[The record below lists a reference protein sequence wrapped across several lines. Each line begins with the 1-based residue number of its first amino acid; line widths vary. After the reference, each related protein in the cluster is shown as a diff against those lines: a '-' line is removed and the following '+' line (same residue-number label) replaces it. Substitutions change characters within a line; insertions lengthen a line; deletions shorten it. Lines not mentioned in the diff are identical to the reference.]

1 MHRPQTGRWRK
12 TAKLSPSFTVARIS
26 LMVNLSVYGGLFA
39 VALIAATL
47 FPLQS
52 EALLAGLLIA
62 GKQPVWMLVA
72 VASVGNVVGSTINWA
87 LGRSI
92 EKLRERRW
100 FPIKPRA
107 LERAENW
114 YRRFGRWTLLL
125 SWTPVIGDPLTMIAG
140 VLREPLWSFLLI
152 VAIAKT
158 ARYAVIAALLTM

>member
-1 MHRPQTGRWRK
+1 M
-12 TAKLSPSFTVARIS
+12 TVATITNKIAFIWGDGAIKGGFMAGAADVS
-26 LMVNLSVYGGLFA
+26 LR
-39 VALIAATL
+39 
-47 FPLQS
+47 
-52 EALLAGLLIA
+52 
-62 GKQPVWMLVA
+62 LVQEQGA
-72 VASVGNVVGSTINWA
+72 EICAIMASSASVGNVVGSTINWA
-87 LGRSI
+87 MGRSI

>member
-1 MHRPQTGRWRK
+1 
-12 TAKLSPSFTVARIS
+12 
-26 LMVNLSVYGGLFA
+26 MVDLSVYGGLFA
-39 VALIAATL
+39 VALVAATL

-72 VASVGNVVGSTINWA
+72 VASVGNVMGSTINWA
-87 LGRSI
+87 MGRSI

-100 FPIKPRA
+100 FPIKPHA
-107 LERAENW
+107 LERAKRW
-114 YRRFGRWTLLL
+114 YGRFGRWTLLL

-158 ARYAVIAALLTM
+158 ARYTAIAALMTL

>member
-1 MHRPQTGRWRK
+1 MSY
-12 TAKLSPSFTVARIS
+12 L
-26 LMVNLSVYGGLFA
+26 L
-39 VALIAATL
+39 LIAEPVNQRAER
-47 FPLQS
+47 S
-52 EALLAGLLIA
+52 ESEGRVLYDRMSEFAAGLKERGLLIA
-62 GKQPVWMLVA
+62 GKQPVWTLVA

-92 EKLRERRW
+92 ERLRERRW
-100 FPIKPRA
+100 FPIKGRA

-158 ARYAVIAALLTM
+158 ARYAVIAAMLTM

>member
-1 MHRPQTGRWRK
+1 
-12 TAKLSPSFTVARIS
+12 
-26 LMVNLSVYGGLFA
+26 
-39 VALIAATL
+39 
-47 FPLQS
+47 
-52 EALLAGLLIA
+52 LLAGLLIA

-87 LGRSI
+87 MGRSI

>member
-1 MHRPQTGRWRK
+1 
-12 TAKLSPSFTVARIS
+12 
-26 LMVNLSVYGGLFA
+26 MVDLSVYAGLFA
-39 VALIAATL
+39 VALVAATL

-62 GKQPVWMLVA
+62 HKQPVWMLVV

-92 EKLRERRW
+92 EKLRDKRW
-100 FPIKPRA
+100 FPIKGRA
-107 LERAENW
+107 LDRAENW
-114 YRRFGRWTLLL
+114 YKRFGRWTLLL

-152 VAIAKT
+152 VTIAKT
-158 ARYAVIAALLTM
+158 ARYVVIAALIAL

>member
-1 MHRPQTGRWRK
+1 MARCHAASGAGWIEPPKHVRAVEDAHKRDWFWRVV
-12 TAKLSPSFTVARIS
+12 S
-26 LMVNLSVYGGLFA
+26 
-39 VALIAATL
+39 AL
-47 FPLQS
+47 
-52 EALLAGLLIA
+52 
-62 GKQPVWMLVA
+62 MLVA
-72 VASVGNVVGSTINWA
+72 VACVGNVAGSTINWA
-87 LGRSI
+87 MGRSI

-107 LERAENW
+107 LARAEQW

-158 ARYAVIAALLTM
+158 ARYVVIAALLTM